1 MSHCHEHMLSH
12 IAMLH
17 IENTAMIEI
26 VPCMNV
32 IFNNAELV
40 ALVAEQDTISLC
52 LMSVQAIHN
61 ALVSAVHSF

>member
-1 MSHCHEHMLSH
+1 MSHCHEHMLTH

-17 IENTAMIEI
+17 TENTAMTEI
-26 VPCMNV
+26 VVCMNV

-52 LMSVQAIHN
+52 LMSVQATHN